1 MLVSLV
7 TLLGNE
13 LHIDDDDDDAEIR
26 LCDTSDKKM

>member
-13 LHIDDDDDDAEIR
+13 LHIDDDDDAEIR